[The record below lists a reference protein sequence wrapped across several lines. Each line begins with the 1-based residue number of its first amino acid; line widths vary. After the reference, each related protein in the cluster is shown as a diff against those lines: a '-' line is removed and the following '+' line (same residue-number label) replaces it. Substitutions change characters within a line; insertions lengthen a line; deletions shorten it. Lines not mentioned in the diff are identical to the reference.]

1 LRGES
6 FCVDSINIFTL
17 YLSNSTIAVRCFDNF
32 SPRIKCKKQ
41 KNKKKLKIVQ
51 NNQKFACKLVDAVCK
66 LLVLLH
72 AIAAKPLKK
81 QR

>member
-6 FCVDSINIFTL
+6 SCVDSINIFTL
-17 YLSNSTIAVRCFDNF
+17 YLSIKSIAVRCFDNF
-32 SPRIKCKKQ
+32 FPRIKCKKQ

-66 LLVLLH
+66 LF
-72 AIAAKPLKK
+72 AARHCCKTK
-81 QR
+81 QKNKR